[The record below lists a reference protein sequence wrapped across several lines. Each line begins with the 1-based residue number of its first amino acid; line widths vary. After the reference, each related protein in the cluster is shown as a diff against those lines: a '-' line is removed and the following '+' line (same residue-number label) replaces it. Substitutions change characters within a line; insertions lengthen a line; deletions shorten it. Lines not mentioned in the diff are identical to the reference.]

1 MPRPHGPSSW
11 SAGVSHAGRPAVE
24 DVRVD
29 HRRADAPVA
38 QQFLDRPDV
47 VATLQ
52 HVGRGA
58 LHLGVGSD
66 NTGRLRREATILSS
80 VEPPREL
87 IGIDGCRGGW
97 LVAVSD
103 AALSALRFA
112 VVDDL
117 EPLIARAERGGALVA
132 IDIPLG
138 LADGGPRTCD
148 LEARRLLGRP
158 RGSSVFPA
166 PCRPALAA
174 TTYRVACG
182 LSRRA
187 LGVALSIECFNILP
201 KIRQVDA
208 LMTPARQAF
217 VREVHPEL
225 VFALA
230 SGRAHGLIEP
240 KRTAAG
246 ERVRLRLLRRAA
258 PRFDLAG
265 VRARLGPARVARDD
279 VVDAVAC
286 LVAAWRIGE
295 GKALVLPAG
304 GVERDTRGLRM
315 EIVA

>member
-1 MPRPHGPSSW
+1 MPD
-11 SAGVSHAGRPAVE
+11 E
-24 DVRVD
+24 
-29 HRRADAPVA
+29 
-38 QQFLDRPDV
+38 L
-47 VATLQ
+47 
-52 HVGRGA
+52 
-58 LHLGVGSD
+58 
-66 NTGRLRREATILSS
+66 LRQATILSG
-80 VEPPREL
+80 VAPREL

-97 LVAVSD
+97 LVAASD
-103 AALSALRFA
+103 ARLSALHFT

-117 EPLIARAERGGALVA
+117 EPIIAQAERGGAVMA
-132 IDIPLG
+132 IDIPIG

-148 LEARRLLGRP
+148 LEARRMLGRP

-166 PCRPALAA
+166 PCRSALAA
-174 TTYRVACG
+174 TTYRRACG

-201 KIRQVDA
+201 KIRQVDV

-230 SGRAHGLIEP
+230 SGRPHGLVEP

-246 ERVRLRLLRRAA
+246 ERIRLRLLRRAA
-258 PRFDLAG
+258 PRFDPAA
-265 VRARLGPARVARDD
+265 VRAKLRPALVTRDD

-286 LVAAWRIGE
+286 LVAARRIAE
-295 GKALVLPAG
+295 GKARVLPTG
-304 GVERDTRGLRM
+304 GIERDTRGLRM

>member
-1 MPRPHGPSSW
+1 
-11 SAGVSHAGRPAVE
+11 
-24 DVRVD
+24 
-29 HRRADAPVA
+29 VA
-38 QQFLDRPDV
+38 
-47 VATLQ
+47 A
-52 HVGRGA
+52 
-58 LHLGVGSD
+58 
-66 NTGRLRREATILSS
+66 
-80 VEPPREL
+80 REL

-97 LVAVSD
+97 LVAASD
-103 AALSALRFA
+103 AELSALGFS

-117 EPLIARAERGGALVA
+117 GPLIARAMRSGALVA
-132 IDIPLG
+132 IDIPIG

-166 PCRPALAA
+166 PCRSALAA
-174 TTYRVACG
+174 TTYRRACG

-187 LGVALSIECFNILP
+187 TGAAMSIECFNIMP

-230 SGRAHGLIEP
+230 SGRPRGLVEP

-258 PRFDLAG
+258 PRFDPAA
-265 VRARLGPARVARDD
+265 VRAQLGLASVARDD

-286 LVAAWRIGE
+286 LVAARRMSE

-304 GVERDTRGLRM
+304 GVERDSRGLRM